1 MVSNF
6 EKATAISRLK
16 LGDSPLAISSDL
28 GLPTM
33 LVREW
38 QDDLGIDDLVKL
50 QANTHALSRLSN
62 TELTISSPTT
72 NRLTTLTDKIEEVA
86 IEIVDQVS
94 LSIMCADPSRAKAL
108 QLLAHTCATLYTTL
122 INKGAAPNN
131 NDTTVTL
138 FQQFSRD

>member
-16 LGDSPLAISSDL
+16 LGESPIDISADL

-33 LVREW
+33 LIREW
-38 QDDLGIDDLVKL
+38 QDNLDITDLVKL
-50 QANTHALSRLSN
+50 QANTNALSRLSN
-62 TELTISSPTT
+62 AEITTPTGT
-72 NRLTTLTDKIEEVA
+72 NRLTVLTEKIEEVA
-86 IEIVDQVS
+86 IEIIDQVS
-94 LSIMCADPSRAKAL
+94 MSVMCADPSRAKAL
-108 QLLAHTCATLYTTL
+108 QLMALTCATLYTTL
-122 INKGAAPNN
+122 LNKGAAPNS

>member
-1 MVSNF
+1 MVSNL

-16 LGDSPLAISSDL
+16 LGDCPLAISSDL

-50 QANTHALSRLSN
+50 QANTHALSRVSALNITPGSN
-62 TELTISSPTT
+62 LVGS
-72 NRLTTLTDKIEEVA
+72 LKVKIEEVA

-94 LSIMCADPSRAKAL
+94 LSVMCAEPSRAKAL
-108 QLLAHTCATLYTTL
+108 QLLANTCATLYTT
-122 INKGAAPNN
+122 IVNKGDAPST